1 MRKLNLKINAKDYV
15 LEMNRNT
22 IKWLEA
28 YGFSIEDFD
37 KKTITYYDLLW
48 TSLFLAN
55 HKEVNPNLAMKLLES
70 YEKEKGAKMVTKVIK
85 FAIEE
90 YNSFINARADINS
103 TEIDEE
109 LEIIEA

>member
-15 LEMNRNT
+15 LEMNRT
-22 IKWLEA
+22 SIKWLEA
-28 YGFSIEDFD
+28 FGFSIEEFN
-37 KKTITYYDLLW
+37 KKPITYYDLLW
-48 TSLFLAN
+48 TSLFIAN
-55 HKEVNPNLAMKLLES
+55 HKEVNPNSAMKLLES

-90 YNSFINARADINS
+90 YDAFIDALADTNS
-103 TEIDEE
+103 TQIDEE